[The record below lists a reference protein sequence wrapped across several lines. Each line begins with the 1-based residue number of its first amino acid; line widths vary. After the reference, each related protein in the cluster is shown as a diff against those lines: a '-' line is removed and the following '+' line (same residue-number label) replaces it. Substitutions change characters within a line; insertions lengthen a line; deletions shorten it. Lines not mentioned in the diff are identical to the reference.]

1 MPGRFPTGLIAAAIA
16 AITVAACSPVGERT
30 SLSVGY
36 YSLSG
41 RSFSELDRQI
51 NIHGPRVGGYGK
63 ALAATSVRMV
73 PEFRF
78 AEANGQCRVES
89 AHVKVQA
96 HVTLP
101 RLANGANLRSE
112 LSKAWT
118 DLEEYARQ
126 HEAVHVS
133 IADRHA
139 LNAERVLAGLPPE
152 RDCQA
157 MRASAQTTW
166 RLLLASH
173 EREQLQFDEN
183 EKGRIAELVEKSR
196 QADFASAAR

>member
-78 AEANGQCRVES
+78 AETNGQCRVES

-196 QADFASAAR
+196 QADLASAAR

>member
-196 QADFASAAR
+196 QADLASAAR

>member
-166 RLLLASH
+166 RLLLASVGW
-173 EREQLQFDEN
+173 L
-183 EKGRIAELVEKSR
+183 L
-196 QADFASAAR
+196 